1 VALGAELV
9 VPRPEA
15 ACQPVQAVLMG
26 EAGGA
31 VHLMDDLGHLG
42 GGFTGSIVLD
52 ENCSVETPGA
62 FGMRSRGK
70 VKR

>member
-1 VALGAELV
+1 
-9 VPRPEA
+9 
-15 ACQPVQAVLMG
+15 MG